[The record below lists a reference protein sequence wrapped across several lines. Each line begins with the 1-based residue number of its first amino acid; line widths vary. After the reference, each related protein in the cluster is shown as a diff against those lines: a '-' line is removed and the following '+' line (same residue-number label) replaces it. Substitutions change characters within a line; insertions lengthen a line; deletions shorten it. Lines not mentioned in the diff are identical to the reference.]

1 MLHYYSVTLILVL
14 AFAISDELLKS
25 RTKFCA
31 RKNVN
36 KSTID
41 HSSPKSTMKVE
52 ELIIDGF
59 KSYATR
65 TVISGW
71 DALFNAIT
79 GLNGSGKSNILDA
92 ICFVLGISSMQ
103 TVRASNLQDLIYKR
117 GQAGVTKASV
127 TIVFNNSEISKS
139 PIGFETCTTIS
150 VTRQIILGGT
160 SKYLINGHKAQ
171 QQTVLSLFQS
181 VQLNINNPNFLI
193 MQGKITKVL
202 NMRPSEILSLIEE
215 AAGTRTFE
223 EKKGKAKKVMAKKDS
238 KLKEIKTLLTE
249 EIEPKFEKFRNDKRV
264 YIEFKNTETA
274 LEKHRRVVTAF
285 EYSKLTQL
293 FTNNSEFTAQHENKI
308 AELHLEVDKLT
319 HEISNLNQDLQQ
331 VREAREANMKKNGKI
346 NEMEH
351 QESKM
356 ANELERLRTKRGLI
370 AEELTNEKDK
380 LELLI
385 QRRQELEN
393 TLKESELSFKEHEN
407 KHEASKRELALLKEQ
422 FERKQELL
430 AGLSTGLSSK
440 GGVSTGYASQLSE
453 VKNKHSSSL
462 NQIEQNKLKIEHL
475 TQGLKADE
483 PKLAKAK
490 EEYDRFMVNV
500 KSIEREIEDKETEL
514 AKSTGSTTINID
526 QIRQREAELKSRQ
539 DKLIRELNYMKQ
551 NLRGLDFYYERP
563 YPNFDD
569 SLVQGVVAQL
579 FDLPESSSD
588 KAIAL
593 QTCAGGRLYN
603 VVVKTS
609 EVASQ
614 LLERG
619 RLRKRVTMIPLDK
632 INPNVLG
639 AAVVE
644 RAQQIAPG
652 KVELALNLIDYDE
665 EIHKAMQY
673 VFGTTFICADPD
685 AAKKVTFDPQVRT
698 RSITVEGDTYDPE
711 GNISGGS
718 RRNNTALLLAL
729 KDYNKVL
736 KQLNVVDDELY
747 QVKEDI
753 DNWERGMKATS
764 GMRKEIEMKKYELSL
779 LQRKLENNQA
789 SSFLR
794 SNEERKQQIE
804 SLTKE
809 IEQLESDCV
818 QFEKEIKQI
827 EKDMQEFNSDKGGK
841 ISQLKHEIKELKLI
855 LDKKQKEMAL
865 QTENFQVLQWET
877 EQQQTELKDIETQL
891 SNTEKNIN
899 DLKLKDSQDEHDQVT
914 LERELAIV
922 KAQVEEEKA
931 SLAGLDEELNELT
944 KVIASKTKR
953 AENLKVK
960 IKSINF
966 ELEKSRNATT
976 DLRKRLDQIMNDHE
990 WVLDMRAVDHEVSE
1004 HRNLNFDE
1012 AKEQL
1017 VQLEEKFQT
1026 MRRKVNVNVI
1036 SMIEENEKREASL
1049 KLKIKTIEKDKT
1061 KIESTI
1067 EKLNG
1072 EIRKA
1077 LNGTYQKVS
1086 EDFGQIFAD
1095 LLPGSFAKL
1104 VPVNMMDVTEGLE
1117 VKVKLGSVWKNS
1129 LLELSGG
1136 QRSLIALSLI
1146 MALLQFNPAP
1156 MYILDE
1162 VDAALDLS
1170 HTQNIGH
1177 LIKTRFKG
1185 SQFIVVSLKEGMFT
1199 NANRVFRTRFQ
1210 DGTSVVSVM

>member
-1 MLHYYSVTLILVL
+1 
-14 AFAISDELLKS
+14 
-25 RTKFCA
+25 
-31 RKNVN
+31 
-36 KSTID
+36 
-41 HSSPKSTMKVE
+41 MKVE

-71 DALFNAIT
+71 DSLFNAIT

-139 PIGFETCTTIS
+139 PIGFETCSTIS

-202 NMRPSEILSLIEE
+202 NMRPNEILSLIEE

-223 EKKGKAKKVMAKKDS
+223 EKKGKARKVMAKKDS

-274 LEKHRRVVTAF
+274 LEKHRRIVTAF
-285 EYSKLTQL
+285 EYSKLTHL

-319 HEISNLNQDLQQ
+319 HEINNLNDDLRQ
-331 VREAREANMKKNGKI
+331 VREAREANMKKDGKI
-346 NEMEH
+346 NELEY

-356 ANELERLRTKRGLI
+356 TNELERLKTKRGLT
-370 AEELTNEKDK
+370 AEELANEVEK
-380 LELLI
+380 LELLK
-385 QRRQELEN
+385 QKQQELQKL
-393 TLKESELSFKEHEN
+393 LKDGESSFKKHGE
-407 KHEASKRELALLKEQ
+407 KHEASKKELTSLREQ

-440 GGVSTGYASQLSE
+440 GGVSTGYTSQLSD

-462 NQIEQNKLKIEHL
+462 NQIEQNKLKIQHL
-475 TQGLKADE
+475 SQGLKTDE

-490 EEYDRFMVNV
+490 EEFDRFMVNI
-500 KSIEREIEDKETEL
+500 KNLGGDIEAKEAEL
-514 AKSTGSTTINID
+514 SKAMGSTTLNID
-526 QIRQREAELKSRQ
+526 QIREREAELKAQQ
-539 DKLIRELNYMKQ
+539 DKLLRQLNYMKQ

-563 YPNFDD
+563 HPNFDD
-569 SLVQGVVAQL
+569 GLVQGVVAQL
-579 FDLPESSSD
+579 FDLPESSYD

-603 VVVKTS
+603 VVVQTS
-609 EVASQ
+609 EVATQ
-614 LLERG
+614 LLEHG

-652 KVELALNLIDYDE
+652 KVELALNLIVYDQD
-665 EIHKAMQY
+665 IHKAMQY

-747 QVKEDI
+747 QIKEEI

-764 GMRKEIEMKKYELSL
+764 GMRKDIEMKRYELSL
-779 LQRKLENNQA
+779 LHRKLENNQA
-789 SSFLR
+789 SSFLK
-794 SNEERKQQIE
+794 SNEERKQ
-804 SLTKE
+804 E
-809 IEQLESDCV
+809 IETLSNEINQLENDCG
-818 QFEKEIKQI
+818 QFEKELKQI

-841 ISQLKHEIKELKLI
+841 IAALKQEVKELRLI
-855 LDKKQKEMAL
+855 LEKKQKDMAL
-865 QTENFQVLQWET
+865 ETENFHVLQWET
-877 EQQQTELKDIETQL
+877 EQQQSELKDVQTQV
-891 SNTEKNIN
+891 SSTEKSMNE
-899 DLKLKDSQDEHDQVT
+899 LKAKDQEDEQEQVK
-914 LERELAIV
+914 LERELVIV
-922 KAQVEEEKA
+922 KAQIEEEKT

-944 KVIASKTKR
+944 KIIAAKSKR
-953 AENLKVK
+953 SENIKVK

-976 DLRKRLDQIMNDHE
+976 DLRKRLDQIMSDHE

-1004 HRNLNFDE
+1004 HRNVNFDE

-1117 VKVKLGSVWKNS
+1117 VKVKLGPVWKNS

-1210 DGTSVVSVM
+1210 DGTSVVSIM